1 MGELFKVMALTR
13 GIDVPLVGFDDGD
26 QSYRL

>member
-1 MGELFKVMALTR
+1 VFKVMALTSD
-13 GIDVPLVGFDDGD
+13 IDVPLVEFDDGD